1 MKVIYFASVKQTI
14 GIAEE
19 SIEIKQQ
26 ISVNDLIKILKKK
39 NSQYNL
45 ALNSSSVQCAVNCK
59 FVNKSHIVKNTDEV
73 AFFPPVTG
81 G

>member
-39 NSQYNL
+39 NSQ
-45 ALNSSSVQCAVNCK
+45 
-59 FVNKSHIVKNTDEV
+59 
-73 AFFPPVTG
+73 
-81 G
+81 